1 MAPAS
6 NESLCV
12 MVLRSIMNVPR
23 KTDSGSAG
31 TLAWEGI
38 SRSIARQWCGQSRR
52 SISRRDC
59 FSTSIGRRAMPQK
72 IHHETAHCFLVT
84 RWPKKTPQKRLFS
97 LVAREFKPTDSS
109 ESVVFLEGSSAI
121 LVANGVFPRNSV
133 FSRDERSQHTLSDA
147 SGAW

>member
-12 MVLRSIMNVPR
+12 MVLRSMMNVPR

-59 FSTSIGRRAMPQK
+59 FSTPIGRRAMPQK

-84 RWPKKTPQKRLFS
+84 RWPKKTPQIAQRVGGFFRKVAGTLRVPSADLRLPKHGLGIVTALGECLLHWRCS
-97 LVAREFKPTDSS
+97 TIDY
-109 ESVVFLEGSSAI
+109 
-121 LVANGVFPRNSV
+121 
-133 FSRDERSQHTLSDA
+133 D
-147 SGAW
+147 

>member
-12 MVLRSIMNVPR
+12 MVLRSMMNVPR

-59 FSTSIGRRAMPQK
+59 FSTPIGRRAMPQK
-72 IHHETAHCFLVT
+72 IHHETDHCFLVT

-97 LVAREFKPTDSS
+97 LVAREFKPTDSAEEPNGEAS
-109 ESVVFLEGSSAI
+109 ASGGSSI
-121 LVANGVFPRNSV
+121 RVPSVLMRTPVPKPRFLVQAGFQNS
-133 FSRDERSQHTLSDA
+133 
-147 SGAW
+147 